1 MENLEQFIYSLHRDS
16 KLLENALEES
26 SYDKMVFSY
35 SEDLKYEITCTIK
48 KYSEILEKA
57 EEYKSRSKVIAESW
71 IQKQTDTFQENLFQ
85 EKERFEEGSR

>member
-26 SYDKMVFSY
+26 SYNKMVFSY

-71 IQKQTDTFQENLFQ
+71 IQIQTDTFQENLLQ
-85 EKERFEEGSR
+85 EKERLEEGPR